1 MSLLKRLLGT
11 TDALDDAR
19 ARAGDEPVAQAAEP
33 AAQPAATAAH
43 TAPGFSAPE
52 VTQTADEVVLKMNAP
67 GLDPE
72 SVQTEVEG
80 SAIVV
85 KGRGT
90 SDAGAAINL
99 NERLNLKGADLSQ
112 AAVTY
117 EDGRVVVRLP
127 KAAFKPS

>member
-1 MSLLKRLLGT
+1 VSFLKRLFGT

-19 ARAGDEPVAQAAEP
+19 ARAGDEPVAQV
-33 AAQPAATAAH
+33 AQPD
-43 TAPGFSAPE
+43 APVASGFSAPE

-67 GLDPE
+67 GLDAE

-80 SAIVV
+80 EAIVV
-85 KGRGT
+85 KARGT
-90 SDAGAAINL
+90 SEAGAAINL

-117 EDGRVVVRLP
+117 EDGQIVVRLP
-127 KAAFKPS
+127 KAAFKPQQA

>member
-1 MSLLKRLLGT
+1 MSFLKRLFGT

-19 ARAGDEPVAQAAEP
+19 ARAGDEPVAKV
-33 AAQPAATAAH
+33 AQPDAPT
-43 TAPGFSAPE
+43 PGFSTPE

-85 KGRGT
+85 KARGT
-90 SDAGAAINL
+90 SDDGAAINL

-112 AAVTY
+112 AAVSY
-117 EDGRVVVRLP
+117 EDGQVVVRLP
-127 KAAFKPS
+127 KTAFKPQ

>member
-1 MSLLKRLLGT
+1 VGFLKRLLGT

-19 ARAGDEPVAQAAEP
+19 ARAGDEPVAQAA
-33 AAQPAATAAH
+33 QPAAPAAS
-43 TAPGFSAPE
+43 GFGAPE

-72 SVQTEVEG
+72 SVQTAVEG

-85 KGRGT
+85 KARGT
-90 SDAGAAINL
+90 SDTGAAINL
-99 NERLNLKGADLSQ
+99 NERLNLKGADLSE

-117 EDGRVVVRLP
+117 EVGQIVVRLP
-127 KAAFKPS
+127 KGAFKPQQD

>member
-1 MSLLKRLLGT
+1 VSFLKRLFGT

-19 ARAGDEPVAQAAEP
+19 ARAGDEPVAQM
-33 AAQPAATAAH
+33 AQPAAPVAS
-43 TAPGFSAPE
+43 GFSAPE
-52 VTQTADEVVLKMNAP
+52 VTQTADEVVLKMNSP

-80 SAIVV
+80 EAIVV
-85 KGRGT
+85 KARGT
-90 SDAGAAINL
+90 SEAGAAINL

-117 EDGRVVVRLP
+117 EDGQIVVRLP
-127 KAAFKPS
+127 KAAFKPQQT

>member
-1 MSLLKRLLGT
+1 MSFLKRLLGT

-19 ARAGDEPVAQAAEP
+19 ARAGDEPVAQV
-33 AAQPAATAAH
+33 AQPDAQPDAHAAS
-43 TAPGFSAPE
+43 GFSAPE

-85 KGRGT
+85 KARGT
-90 SDAGAAINL
+90 SDTGAAINL

-117 EDGRVVVRLP
+117 EDGKIVVRLP
-127 KAAFKPS
+127 KSAFKPQQA

>member
-1 MSLLKRLLGT
+1 MSFLKKLLGT

-19 ARAGDEPVAQAAEP
+19 ARAGAEPVAQAA
-33 AAQPAATAAH
+33 QPAAPATSRF
-43 TAPGFSAPE
+43 GVPE
-52 VTQTADEVVLKMNAP
+52 VTQTDDEVVLKMDAP

-85 KGRGT
+85 KARGT
-90 SDAGAAINL
+90 SDTGAAINL

-117 EDGRVVVRLP
+117 EDGQIVVRLP

>member
-1 MSLLKRLLGT
+1 MGFLKRLLGT

-19 ARAGDEPVAQAAEP
+19 ARAGDEPVAQAAPPGAP
-33 AAQPAATAAH
+33 AAS
-43 TAPGFSAPE
+43 GFGVPE
-52 VTQTADEVVLKMNAP
+52 VTQTGNEVVLKMNAP

-80 SAIVV
+80 EAILV
-85 KGRGT
+85 KARGT
-90 SDAGAAINL
+90 SDTGGPINL

-112 AAVTY
+112 VAVTY
-117 EDGRVVVRLP
+117 EDGQIVVRLP

>member
-1 MSLLKRLLGT
+1 MSFLKRLFGT

-19 ARAGDEPVAQAAEP
+19 ARAGDEPVAQVAQPDAP
-33 AAQPAATAAH
+33 AAS
-43 TAPGFSAPE
+43 GFSAPE

-72 SVQTEVEG
+72 SVQTAVEG

-85 KGRGT
+85 KARGT
-90 SDAGAAINL
+90 SEAGAAINL

-117 EDGRVVVRLP
+117 EDGQIVVRLP
-127 KAAFKPS
+127 KAAFKPQQA

>member
-1 MSLLKRLLGT
+1 MSLLRRLFGT

-19 ARAGDEPVAQAAEP
+19 ARAGDEPVAQV
-33 AAQPAATAAH
+33 AQPDAPT
-43 TAPGFSAPE
+43 PGFSAPE

-72 SVQTEVEG
+72 SVQTAVEG

-85 KGRGT
+85 KARGT
-90 SDAGAAINL
+90 SDTGEAINL

-112 AAVTY
+112 AAIAY
-117 EDGRVVVRLP
+117 EDGQIVVRLP
-127 KAAFKPS
+127 KGAFKPQHD

>member
-1 MSLLKRLLGT
+1 MSFLKRLLGT

-19 ARAGDEPVAQAAEP
+19 ARAGDDPVAQAAP
-33 AAQPAATAAH
+33 PDTHAAT
-43 TAPGFSAPE
+43 GFSAPE

-67 GLDPE
+67 GLDAE

-85 KGRGT
+85 KARGT
-90 SDAGAAINL
+90 SDDGGAINL
-99 NERLNLKGADLSQ
+99 NERINLKGADLSQ

-117 EDGRVVVRLP
+117 EDGKIVVRLP
-127 KAAFKPS
+127 KTAFKPQKD

>member
-1 MSLLKRLLGT
+1 MSFLRRLLGT

-19 ARAGDEPVAQAAEP
+19 ARAGNDPVAQAA
-33 AAQPAATAAH
+33 QPAAPATS
-43 TAPGFSAPE
+43 GFGVPE
-52 VTQTADEVVLKMNAP
+52 VTQTDDEVVLKMNAP

-80 SAIVV
+80 SAILV
-85 KGRGT
+85 KARGT
-90 SDAGAAINL
+90 SDTGAAINL

>member
-1 MSLLKRLLGT
+1 MSFLKKLLGT

-19 ARAGDEPVAQAAEP
+19 ARAGEEPVAQAA
-33 AAQPAATAAH
+33 QPAAPATS
-43 TAPGFSAPE
+43 GFGVPE
-52 VTQTADEVVLKMNAP
+52 VTQTDDEVVLKLDAP

-85 KGRGT
+85 KARGT
-90 SDAGAAINL
+90 SDTGAAINL
-99 NERLNLKGADLSQ
+99 TERLNLKGADLSQ

-117 EDGRVVVRLP
+117 EDGQVVVRLP
-127 KAAFKPS
+127 KAAFKRS

>member
-1 MSLLKRLLGT
+1 VSLLRRLFGT

-19 ARAGDEPVAQAAEP
+19 ARAGDEPVAQAA
-33 AAQPAATAAH
+33 QPGAH
-43 TAPGFSAPE
+43 APGFAAPE
-52 VTQTADEVVLKMNAP
+52 VTQTDDEVVLKMNAP

-85 KGRGT
+85 KARGT
-90 SDAGAAINL
+90 SDTGAEINL

-112 AAVTY
+112 AAVSY
-117 EDGRVVVRLP
+117 EDGQVVVRLP
-127 KAAFKPS
+127 KAAFKPQ

>member
-1 MSLLKRLLGT
+1 MSFLKRLLGT

-19 ARAGDEPVAQAAEP
+19 ARAGKEPVAQAAQPGAP
-33 AAQPAATAAH
+33 AAS
-43 TAPGFSAPE
+43 GIGVPE
-52 VTQTADEVVLKMNAP
+52 VTQTGDEVVLKMNAP

-72 SVQTEVEG
+72 SIQSEVEG
-80 SAIVV
+80 EAIVV
-85 KGRGT
+85 KARGT

-117 EDGRVVVRLP
+117 DEGQIVVRLP
-127 KAAFKPS
+127 KSAFKAQ